1 MFKVEPID
9 MLAEIIY
16 NDKIRKI
23 SVSGISFERMYW
35 TEEKPTMNDIQIYY
49 LGARYLIEEAVAY
62 KNFWQRANMLSE
74 LIESRAEGVYVEP
87 QLIERAT
94 DLYTDARDKCR
105 KLQKHDSIDAH
116 IIKREKE

>member
-35 TEEKPTMNDIQIYY
+35 TEKKPTMNDIQISY

-74 LIESRAEGVYVEP
+74 LIESRAEGVYIEP

-105 KLQKHDSIDAH
+105 KLQKRDSIDAH

>member
-35 TEEKPTMNDIQIYY
+35 TEEKPTMNDIQISY

-74 LIESRAEGVYVEP
+74 LIESRAEGVYIEP